1 MFRTLAALSA
11 VALSAAAASA
21 QPGRLPL
28 SPGVTPASP
37 IGPGT
42 QFIRPQFN
50 ATPTFSPNVAGLQIL
65 PVMSPYGYPITP
77 FYGNAV
83 GPLNSFGSG
92 FGYGYGIG
100 YPAGGLFAVPP
111 AINITQSV
119 TNVSAGGPV
128 SSVVPIKDLPATL
141 TLQFPNAAEV
151 WVNGKKVDGAAA
163 VERVLTSPTLKDGEE
178 YKFEVKARWQSG
190 GKTYEATRTVTLGA
204 GARSRLLI
212 VSGGEVS

>member
-1 MFRTLAALSA
+1 MFRILAALGA
-11 VALSAAAASA
+11 VALSVAAASA
-21 QPGRLPL
+21 QPGLPL

-50 ATPTFSPNVAGLQIL
+50 VGPTFSPNVAGLQIL
-65 PVMSPYGYPITP
+65 PVMSPYGYPTTP

-92 FGYGYGIG
+92 FGYGYGVG
-100 YPAGGLFAVPP
+100 YPAGGLFAAPP

-128 SSVVPIKDLPATL
+128 STVVPIKDLPATL

-151 WVNGKKVDGAAA
+151 WVNGKKADGDAAT
-163 VERVLTSPTLKDGEE
+163 ERVLTSPTLKVGESHT
-178 YKFEVKARWQSG
+178 FEVKARWMSG

-204 GARSRLLI
+204 GDRSRLLI
-212 VSGGEVS
+212 VSGVEVG